1 MVSVFCGLN
10 EMLETADSETTRLQ
24 AECQPYFPVNCQ
36 STVFT
41 KKNRKKPRYKRV
53 GRAPSAVTLAAT

>member
-1 MVSVFCGLN
+1 
-10 EMLETADSETTRLQ
+10 MLETADSETTRLQ